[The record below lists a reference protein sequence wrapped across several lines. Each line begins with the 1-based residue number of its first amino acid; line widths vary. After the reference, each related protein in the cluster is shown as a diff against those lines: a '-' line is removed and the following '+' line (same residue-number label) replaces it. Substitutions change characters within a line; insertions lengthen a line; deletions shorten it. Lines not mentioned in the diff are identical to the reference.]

1 MGMLTG
7 TKGHYEDI
15 IIYPEIAELDADGN
29 TRTRPDFANGYAAR
43 ARFQVQGQSGTSARR
58 AEQDNEGYETEKVY
72 RMRLVDHPQEL
83 DAQSV
88 ILWKGE
94 RWALF
99 GDVNR
104 YTLSPR
110 TAHDD
115 YTVKR
120 F

>member
-1 MGMLTG
+1 MSLLTG
-7 TKGHYEDI
+7 TKGNWDTI
-15 IIYPEIAELDADGN
+15 TIYPEIAELDADGN
-29 TRTRPDFANGYAAR
+29 TRTRPDWDNGYAAQ
-43 ARFQVQGQSGTSARR
+43 ARLQVQGQSGTSARR

-72 RMRLVDHPQEL
+72 RMRLINHPQQL
-83 DAQSV
+83 GAQAV
-88 ILWKGE
+88 IEWHGE

-104 YTLSPR
+104 YNSSPR
-110 TAHDD
+110 TAHHD